1 MVTAILTH
9 EVKNFSDWKK
19 GFDEDGGNRTAM
31 GLTVIGVYQG
41 VDNPNMVTVI
51 AEMASAEAIKGIMA
65 NPDMKVVMEKAGV
78 IGQPQMLILNKN

>member
-19 GFDEDGGNRTAM
+19 GFDSDSANRSQM
-31 GLTVIGVYQG
+31 GVSITGVYQG

-51 AEMASAEAIKGIMA
+51 SEVPSAEAIKGFLA
-65 NPDMKVVMEKAGV
+65 SPDMKSSLEKAGV
-78 IGQPQMLILNKN
+78 IGQPQVLILNKN

>member
-1 MVTAILTH
+1 MVTVVLTH

-19 GFDEDGGNRTAM
+19 GFDEDGGNRAVM

-51 AEMASAEAIKGIMA
+51 SEIASAEAIKGFMA
-65 NPDMKVVMEKAGV
+65 NPDMGVIMEKAGV
-78 IGQPQMLILNKN
+78 IGQPQVLILNKN